1 MKTKTKT
8 KTKTKIVAVTVVML
22 GILWPFKVALAS
34 DLFYVGDIVTDSIDI
49 RVEADEQAT
58 VNATYLLTNRG
69 SEDQEID
76 LRFSQS
82 PVPLEADGEELSNPV
97 LFSPGESK
105 SINLTFNLNITG
117 ETTKMLFLDPTML
130 FDGKP
135 SSVPV
140 KVLLIEVLL
149 PEGINGLAWA
159 SQEPDEES
167 FEDSRKSYSWSNAD
181 IYPTT
186 LCLKWSTLQVELIVE
201 KTATPQEI
209 TSRDQRIDLE
219 ITLQN
224 KGNTTIDR
232 IALTDLY
239 MAFDFEA
246 LYPLWEFSE
255 EGTWLFWMKN
265 IYSLGPGETETFAY
279 RVKYIG
285 VSSQSYEFDL
295 EPCVVTVDGHLV
307 AMSNKVRMSKT
318 GDALPNPTDSQ
329 VLPESE
335 AEPLHFP
342 SLPLL
347 GGILL
352 ILAIARGGYLI
363 WKRRHTRPESTG

>member
-1 MKTKTKT
+1 MKTKA
-8 KTKTKIVAVTVVML
+8 KIAVATVVLL

-34 DLFYVGDIVTDSIDI
+34 DLFYGGDIVTDSIDI
-49 RVEADEQAT
+49 RVEADEHAT
-58 VNATYLLTNRG
+58 VNATFLLTNRG
-69 SEDQEID
+69 TEDQEID
-76 LRFSQS
+76 LQFAQS
-82 PVPLEADGEELSNPV
+82 PVPLEADGEELSSPV
-97 LFSPGESK
+97 LFRPGESK
-105 SINLTFNLNITG
+105 SINLTLNLDITG
-117 ETTKMLFLDPTML
+117 ETTKMLFLDPAML

-135 SSVPV
+135 NSETT
-140 KVLLIEVLL
+140 KVLMIRVVL
-149 PEGINGLAWA
+149 PQGVNGLAWA

-167 FEDSRKSYSWSNAD
+167 FEDGRKSYSWSNAD

-201 KTATPQEI
+201 KSATPQEI

-224 KGNTTIDR
+224 KGNTTVDR

-246 LYPLWEFSE
+246 VYPLWEFSE
-255 EGTWLFWMKN
+255 EATWLFWMKN
-265 IYSLGPGETETFAY
+265 INSLEPGETETFAY
-279 RVKYIG
+279 RVRYIG
-285 VSSQSYEFDL
+285 VSSQSSEFDL

-307 AMSNKVRMSKT
+307 TMSNKVRMSKT
-318 GDALPNPTDSQ
+318 GDALPNPTDSEAP
-329 VLPESE
+329 PESE
-335 AEPLHFP
+335 AGPLHFP

-363 WKRRHTRPESTG
+363 WKRRHTG

>member
-1 MKTKTKT
+1 MKKMKTKA
-8 KTKTKIVAVTVVML
+8 KIAAVTVVLL

-34 DLFYVGDIVTDSIDI
+34 DLFYVGDIVIDSIDI
-49 RVEADEQAT
+49 RIEADEHAT

-69 SEDQEID
+69 NEDQEID
-76 LRFSQS
+76 LQFAQS
-82 PVPLEADGEELSNPV
+82 PVPLKADGEELSDPV
-97 LFSPGESK
+97 LFRPGESRY
-105 SINLTFNLNITG
+105 INLTFSLNITG
-117 ETTKMLFLDPTML
+117 ETTKTLFLDPTIL

-135 SSVPV
+135 SSVPA
-140 KVLLIEVLL
+140 KVLLTKVLL

-167 FEDSRKSYSWSNAD
+167 LDNSRKSYSWSNAD

-265 IYSLGPGETETFAY
+265 IYSLEPGETETFAY
-279 RVKYIG
+279 RVRYIG
-285 VSSQSYEFDL
+285 VSSQNHEFDL

-307 AMSNKVRMSKT
+307 AISNKVRMSKT
-318 GDALPNPTDSQ
+318 GDAMPNPTDSE
-329 VLPESE
+329 VPPESE

-363 WKRRHTRPESTG
+363 WKRRHTGRESTS

>member
-1 MKTKTKT
+1 MKT

-318 GDALPNPTDSQ
+318 GDALPNPADSQ